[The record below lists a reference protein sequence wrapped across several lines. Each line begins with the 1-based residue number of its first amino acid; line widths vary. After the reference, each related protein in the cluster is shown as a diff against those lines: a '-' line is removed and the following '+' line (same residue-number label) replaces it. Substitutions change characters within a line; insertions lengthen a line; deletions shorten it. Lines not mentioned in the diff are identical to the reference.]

1 MLKILHSG
9 DIHLDSPFARLD
21 ARKAEIRRGELR
33 AAFSALFS
41 YARTNKVDMIL
52 LSGDVFDRDFVTRET
67 LSLMLREF
75 RMTQCPIII
84 APGNHDCAAP
94 GSIWTKPIFPENV
107 HIFRSPVV
115 EKFSFDDLG
124 VDVYGY
130 AFVSPEMTECPLSGT
145 HADNPEKINLLC
157 AHGELGVPLSRY
169 CPITRSALSE
179 FGADYAALGHIHN
192 ASPAEQIGDTLAAYC
207 GCPEGRAFDE
217 PGIKGAVLCEIEKKD
232 GRADVHL
239 KRVRFS
245 RRRYENETVDCTG
258 AETLAEIEERIG
270 TPVTVKGYGEDTL
283 LRVVL
288 RGSVSPALIVDVNAL
303 RDRFPQIFFL
313 EVRDE
318 TLPAI
323 NPRDF
328 ENDRTVRGEFFRTL
342 AVRMESGTPEERKI
356 AAMALRY
363 GLSAIAGENISEI

>member
-9 DIHLDSPFARLD
+9 DIHLDTPFARLD

-33 AAFSALFS
+33 AAFSNLFS
-41 YARTNKVDMIL
+41 FARENHVDMIL
-52 LSGDVFDRDFVTRET
+52 LAGDVFDRDFVTKET

-75 RMTQCPIII
+75 QATPCPIII

-94 GSIWTKPIFPENV
+94 GSIWAKPIFPKNV
-107 HIFRSPVV
+107 HIFRSPEM
-115 EKFSFDDLG
+115 EKFSFDGLN

-130 AFVSPEMTECPLSGT
+130 AFVSPEMTECPVSGA
-145 HADNPEKINLLC
+145 HIENPERINLLC
-157 AHGELGVPLSRY
+157 AHGEIGVPLSRY
-169 CPITRSALSE
+169 CPIPRAVLHE
-179 FGADYAALGHIHN
+179 FGGDYAALGHIHN
-192 ASPAEQIGDTLAAYC
+192 APPTERIGDTLVAYS

-217 PGIKGAVLCEIEKKD
+217 PGIKGAVLCEIEKN
-232 GRADVHL
+232 GTQADVHL

-245 RRRYENETVDCTG
+245 RRRYENEAIDCTG
-258 AETLAEIEERIG
+258 ADDLAEIEERIRASIAQN
-270 TPVTVKGYGEDTL
+270 GYGEDTL
-283 LRVVL
+283 LRAVL
-288 RGSVSPALIVDVNAL
+288 QGSVSPALVVDVNAL
-303 RDRFPQIFFL
+303 RARFPQLFFL

-323 NPRDF
+323 NPRDY
-328 ENDRTVRGEFFRTL
+328 ENDRTVRGEFYRTL
-342 AVRMESGTPEERKI
+342 AAQMECGSPEERKI

>member
-1 MLKILHSG
+1 MLKILHTG

-21 ARKAEIRRGELR
+21 ARKAEIRREELR
-33 AAFSALFS
+33 AVFSALFS
-41 YARTNKVDMIL
+41 YARTNGVDMIL
-52 LSGDVFDRDFVTRET
+52 IAGDVFDREFVTRET
-67 LSLMLREF
+67 LALMMREF
-75 RMTQCPIII
+75 EMTNCPIII

-94 GSIWTKPIFPENV
+94 GSIWTKPIFPKNV
-107 HIFRSPVV
+107 HIFRSP
-115 EKFSFDDLG
+115 EISKFSFDDLG

-130 AFVSPEMTECPLSGT
+130 AFVSPEMTECPLNG
-145 HADNPEKINLLC
+145 ARAEDPQRINLLC

-169 CPITRSALSE
+169 CPISRAVLGE

-192 ASPAEQIGDTLAAYC
+192 ASPMEKIGDTVTGYC

-217 PGIKGAVLCEIEKKD
+217 TGVKGAVLCEIEKNGTQSD
-232 GRADVHL
+232 VRA
-239 KRVRFS
+239 KRIRFS
-245 RRRYENETVDCTG
+245 KRRYENEAIDCTG
-258 AETLAEIEERIG
+258 AETLADIETRVGGCIAE
-270 TPVTVKGYGEDTL
+270 KGYGEDTL

-288 RGSVSPALIVDVNAL
+288 QGSVSPALIVDARAL
-303 RDRFPQIFFL
+303 QTRFPQLFSL

-328 ENDRTVRGEFFRTL
+328 ENDRTVRGEFYRTL
-342 AVRMESGTPEERKI
+342 AAKMESGTPEERKI

>member
-1 MLKILHSG
+1 MLRILHTG

-21 ARKAEIRRGELR
+21 ARKAEIRRAELR
-33 AAFSALFS
+33 EAFCAMFA
-41 YARTNKVDMIL
+41 YARTNRIDMIL
-52 LSGDVFDRDFVTRET
+52 LSGDVFDRDFATRET

-75 RMTQCPIII
+75 QMTECPIVIS
-84 APGNHDCAAP
+84 PGNHDCATP
-94 GSIWTKPIFPENV
+94 GSIWAKPIFPRNV
-107 HIFRSPVV
+107 HIFRSPKV
-115 EKFSFDDLG
+115 EKFSFDELG

-145 HADNPEKINLLC
+145 HADAPERINLLC
-157 AHGELGVPLSRY
+157 AHGEIGVPLSRY
-169 CPITRSALSE
+169 CPISRAVISE

-192 ASPAEQIGDTLAAYC
+192 APATEQIGDTLVAYC

-217 PGIKGAVLCEIEKKD
+217 IGIKGAVLCEIDKEG
-232 GRADVHL
+232 GRADIRL
-239 KRVRFS
+239 KRIRFS

-258 AETLAEIEERIG
+258 AETLSEIEEKIG
-270 TPVTVKGYGEDTL
+270 GLIREKAYGEDTL

-288 RGSVSPALIVDVNAL
+288 QGSVSPALIVDVNAL
-303 RDRFPQIFFL
+303 RARFPQLFFL

-323 NPRDF
+323 NPQDF
-328 ENDRTVRGEFFRTL
+328 ENDRTVRGEFYRTL
-342 AVRMESGTPEERKI
+342 AAQMESGTPEERKI

-363 GLSAIAGENISEI
+363 GLSAIAGENIREI

>member
-1 MLKILHSG
+1 MLKILHTG

-33 AAFSALFS
+33 AAFSAMFS
-41 YARTNKVDMIL
+41 YARTNRVDMIL
-52 LSGDVFDRDFVTRET
+52 LAGDVFDRDFVTRET

-75 RMTQCPIII
+75 ETTECPIII

-94 GSIWTKPIFPENV
+94 GSIWTKPIFPKNV
-107 HIFRSPVV
+107 HIFRTPSV
-115 EKFSFDDLG
+115 EKISFDEMG

-130 AFVSPEMTECPLSGT
+130 AFVSPEMTECPLSGA
-145 HADNPEKINLLC
+145 HAEDPDRINLLC
-157 AHGELGVPLSRY
+157 AHGEIGVPLSRY
-169 CPITRSALSE
+169 CPVSRAELSE
-179 FGADYAALGHIHN
+179 FGADYAALGHVHN
-192 ASPAEQIGDTLAAYC
+192 APAAEQIGNTLVAYC

-232 GRADVHL
+232 GRADVRL
-239 KRVRFS
+239 KRIRFS
-245 RRRYENETVDCTG
+245 RRRYESEAVDCTG
-258 AETLAEIEERIG
+258 VETLTEIEERIG
-270 TPVTVKGYGEDTL
+270 HCIREKGYGEDTL
-283 LRVVL
+283 LRTVL
-288 RGSVSPALIVDVNAL
+288 QGSVSPALIVDVNAL
-303 RDRFPQIFFL
+303 RARFPQLFFL

-328 ENDRTVRGEFFRTL
+328 ENDRTVRGEFYRTL
-342 AVRMESGTPEERKI
+342 AAQMESGTPEERKI